1 MLVNF
6 SVENFGPIRDK
17 QTLSF
22 EAQKGTHLEDEYVI
36 YANGL
41 RLLKFAI
48 IFGANASGKSTIIEA
63 LRFLYD
69 LILYPNEKKSDE
81 LIFTPFLFDET
92 SDKKNTILSI
102 DFLQNDARYY
112 YSVEFN
118 RTHIVSEELF
128 LIGKNERKTNVFK
141 RSTDSQKQVSK
152 IKFGREFKISKPA
165 IEILELHTL
174 WNTTVLS
181 SFTKVNLEQKELKDS
196 TDWIN
201 NHLFWTNTPDDDFS
215 NMVTD
220 FIDLG
225 IIKKE
230 KVLEIIQKADFNI
243 NDILYKE
250 LKTSESDDTT
260 KEFVI
265 RTSHKVKN
273 SSYPLPFGMESDGTK
288 RFYSLA
294 GLLEMARVEP
304 NLFAVDEID
313 ASLHPDLVIH
323 YLLMFM
329 ENVKQSQLIITTHNR
344 EILDDKNLFRND
356 AIWFTNKNEDG
367 SAELYSLDDFDSAV
381 IRNTSNILNAY
392 KSGKLKAVPKT
403 KDFYL

>member
-1 MLVNF
+1 MLINF

-22 EAQKGTHLEDEYVI
+22 EAQKSSHLEDEYVI

-329 ENVKQSQLIITTHNR
+329 ENVKQSQLIVTTHNR

-392 KSGKLKAVPKT
+392 KSGKLKAIPKT

>member
-22 EAQKGTHLEDEYVI
+22 EAQKGSHLEDEYVI
-36 YANGL
+36 NANGL

-81 LIFTPFLFDET
+81 LDFAPFLFDET
-92 SDKKNTILSI
+92 SCKKNTILSI
-102 DFLQNDARYY
+102 DFLQNGARYY

-118 RTHIVSEELF
+118 WTHIVSEELF

-165 IEILELHTL
+165 MEILELYTL

-215 NMVTD
+215 DMVTD
-220 FIDLG
+220 FIDSG
-225 IIKKE
+225 FIKKE

-243 NDILYKE
+243 IDILYKE
-250 LKTSESDDTT
+250 LKTSESDGTT
-260 KEFVI
+260 KEFDI
-265 RTSHKVKN
+265 RTIHKVKN
-273 SSYPLPFGMESDGTK
+273 NSYPLPFGMESDGTK

-304 NLFAVDEID
+304 NLLAIDEID

-323 YLLMFM
+323 FLLMFM
-329 ENVKQSQLIITTHNR
+329 ENVKQSQLIVTTHNR

-367 SAELYSLDDFDSAV
+367 AAELYSLDDFDSAV

-392 KSGKLKAVPKT
+392 KSGKLKAIPKT

>member
-63 LRFLYD
+63 LRFLYN

-81 LIFTPFLFDET
+81 LNFTPFLFDET
-92 SDKKNTILSI
+92 SKKKNTILSI

-118 RTHIVSEELF
+118 WTHIVSEELF

-152 IKFGREFKISKPA
+152 IKFGREFKISKAA

-181 SFTKVNLEQKELKDS
+181 SFTKVNLEQKQLKDS

-215 NMVTD
+215 DMVTY
-220 FIDLG
+220 FIDSDF
-225 IIKKE
+225 IKKE

-243 NDILYKE
+243 NDIFYKE
-250 LKTSESDDTT
+250 LKTSESDGTT
-260 KEFVI
+260 KEFDI
-265 RTSHKVKN
+265 RTIHKVKN
-273 SSYPLPFGMESDGTK
+273 NSYPLPFGMESDGTR

-294 GLLEMARVEP
+294 GLLEMARTES
-304 NLFAVDEID
+304 NLLAIDEID

-367 SAELYSLDDFDSAV
+367 AAELYSLDDFDSAV

>member
-6 SVENFGPIRDK
+6 SVENYGPIRDK

-22 EAQKGTHLEDEYVI
+22 EAQKSAHLEDEYVI
-36 YANGL
+36 NANGL

-63 LRFLYD
+63 LRFLYN

-81 LIFTPFLFDET
+81 LNFTPFLFDET
-92 SDKKNTILSI
+92 SKKKNTILSI

-118 RTHIVSEELF
+118 WTHIVSEELF

-152 IKFGREFKISKPA
+152 IKFGREFKISKAA

-215 NMVTD
+215 DMVTD
-220 FIDLG
+220 FIDSDF
-225 IIKKE
+225 IKKE

-250 LKTSESDDTT
+250 LKTTESGGAP
-260 KEFVI
+260 KEYDI

-273 SSYPLPFGMESDGTK
+273 TSYSLPFVMESDGTR

-294 GLLEMARVEP
+294 GLLEMARTES
-304 NLFAVDEID
+304 NLLAIDEID

-367 SAELYSLDDFDSAV
+367 AAELYSLDDFDSAV

>member
-6 SVENFGPIRDK
+6 SVENYGPIRDK

-22 EAQKGTHLEDEYVI
+22 EAQKSAHLEDEYVI
-36 YANGL
+36 NANGL

-92 SDKKNTILSI
+92 SNKKNTILSI

-367 SAELYSLDDFDSAV
+367 AAELYSLDDFDSAV

>member
-22 EAQKGTHLEDEYVI
+22 EAQKGSHLEDEYVI
-36 YANGL
+36 YTNGL

-63 LRFLYD
+63 LQFLYN

-81 LIFTPFLFDET
+81 LNFAPFLFDET

-118 RTHIVSEELF
+118 WTHIVSEELF
-128 LIGKNERKTNVFK
+128 LIGKNGRKTNVFK

-181 SFTKVNLEQKELKDS
+181 SFTKVNLEQKQLKDS

-215 NMVTD
+215 DMVTY
-220 FIDLG
+220 FIDSDF
-225 IIKKE
+225 IKKE

-243 NDILYKE
+243 NDIFYKE
-250 LKTSESDDTT
+250 LKTSESDGTT
-260 KEFVI
+260 KEFDI
-265 RTSHKVKN
+265 RTIHKVKN
-273 SSYPLPFGMESDGTK
+273 NSYPLPFGMESDGTR

-294 GLLEMARVEP
+294 GLLEMARTES
-304 NLFAVDEID
+304 NLLAIDEID

-329 ENVKQSQLIITTHNR
+329 ENVKQSQLIVTTHNR

-367 SAELYSLDDFDSAV
+367 AAELYSLDDFDSAV

>member
-22 EAQKGTHLEDEYVI
+22 EAQKGSHLEDEYVI

-63 LRFLYD
+63 LDFLYD
-69 LILYPNEKKSDE
+69 LILSPNEKKSDE

-92 SDKKNTILSI
+92 SKKKNTILSI

-141 RSTDSQKQVSK
+141 RSTDSQKQISK

-165 IEILELHTL
+165 IEILELYTL

-201 NHLFWTNTPDDDFS
+201 NHIFLANTPDDDFS
-215 NMVTD
+215 DMVTD

-225 IIKKE
+225 FIKKE

-250 LKTSESDDTT
+250 LKSSESDGTT
-260 KEFVI
+260 KEFAI
-265 RTSHKVKN
+265 RTIHKVKN
-273 SSYPLPFGMESDGTK
+273 NSYLLPFGMESDGTK

-294 GLLEMARVEP
+294 GLLEMARVGP
-304 NLFAVDEID
+304 NLLAIDEID

-323 YLLMFM
+323 FLLMFM

-367 SAELYSLDDFDSAV
+367 AAELYSLDDFDSAV

-392 KSGKLKAVPKT
+392 KSGKLKAIPKT

>member
-63 LRFLYD
+63 LRFLYN

-81 LIFTPFLFDET
+81 LNFTPFLFDET
-92 SDKKNTILSI
+92 SKKKNTILSI

-118 RTHIVSEELF
+118 WTYIVSEELF

-152 IKFGREFKISKPA
+152 IKFGREFKISKAA

-181 SFTKVNLEQKELKDS
+181 SFTKVNLEQKQLKDS

-215 NMVTD
+215 DMVTY
-220 FIDLG
+220 FIDSDF
-225 IIKKE
+225 IKKE

-243 NDILYKE
+243 NDIFYKE
-250 LKTSESDDTT
+250 LKTSESDGTT
-260 KEFVI
+260 KEFDI
-265 RTSHKVKN
+265 RTIHKVKN
-273 SSYPLPFGMESDGTK
+273 NSYPLPFGMESDGTR

-294 GLLEMARVEP
+294 GLLEMARTES
-304 NLFAVDEID
+304 NLLAIDEID

-367 SAELYSLDDFDSAV
+367 AAELYSLDDFDSAV

>member
-329 ENVKQSQLIITTHNR
+329 ENVKQSQLIVTTHNR

-367 SAELYSLDDFDSAV
+367 AAELYSLDDFDSAV

-392 KSGKLKAVPKT
+392 KSGKLKAIPKT